1 MDHIQDS
8 PTLDPKI
15 WKVVAVVLLG
25 PFMTQLDS
33 TVVNVSLSTIRDD
46 LHSTIA
52 SAQWIISAYLLTM
65 ALMLP
70 LSGWLVDRIGAKRL
84 YIGCFTLFTAASLFC
99 GLASTM
105 DQLIYARILQG
116 IAGGLLAPMTQL
128 MVARVAGR
136 HMARVIG
143 YAAVPV
149 LLGPILGP
157 VLAGA
162 ILKYAHWPWLFYINL
177 PVGVIAVFLAFLFIP
192 EDDNVIHKRPFDLL
206 GLLTISPGLAL
217 LLYGLEQVA
226 HGEPPWFLISGIV
239 LLIAFFW
246 HARRKKTAA
255 LIDLELFQNKIFSTA
270 SRTQFLSNGIIYAGQ
285 FLVPLYL
292 TTGLGLDAARTGWLM
307 MPMGLGM
314 VCVYPMMGHLTE
326 KYGYRWVATTG
337 VVIAFVG
344 TVPFLW
350 MSLHEFSATLTA
362 ICLFLRGAGQG
373 ATGIPSISA
382 AYVAV
387 PKEKLGLANTA
398 LNIVQRLGGPV
409 ATTITAIVMSVSS
422 TRSPSH
428 GGQEFAIPFMALVIL
443 QLLVI
448 TSATQLPSHIPH
460 PNKKEARA

>member
-1 MDHIQDS
+1 MEQIQDN
-8 PTLDPKI
+8 TRLDPKI

-46 LHSTIA
+46 LNSTISA
-52 SAQWIISAYLLTM
+52 AQWIISAYLLTM

-70 LSGWLVDRIGAKRL
+70 LNGWLVDRIGAKRL
-84 YIGCFTLFTAASLFC
+84 YLGCFSLFTRASLFC

-116 IAGGLLAPMTQL
+116 VAGGLLAPMTQL
-128 MVARVAGR
+128 MIARVAGR

-177 PVGVIAVFLAFLFIP
+177 PVGVIAVTLAFFLLP
-192 EDDNVIHKRPFDLL
+192 HDDNVTHRRPFDLL

-217 LLYGLEQVA
+217 ALYGLEQIV
-226 HGEPPWFLISGIV
+226 HHEPPWYLIAGV
-239 LLIAFFW
+239 LLLTVFFW
-246 HARRKKTAA
+246 HARRKNVAA
-255 LIDLELFQNKIFSTA
+255 LIDLELFKNKIFATA
-270 SRTQFLSNGIIYAGQ
+270 SQTQFLSNGIVYAGQ
-285 FLVPLYL
+285 FLIPLYL
-292 TTGLGLDAARTGWLM
+292 TTGVGLDAARTGWLM

-314 VCVYPMMGHLTE
+314 MCAYPMMGSLTE
-326 KYGYRWVATTG
+326 KYGYRLVATTG
-337 VVIAFVG
+337 VVLAFLG
-344 TVPFLW
+344 TLPFLW
-350 MSLHEFSATLTA
+350 MSLHEFSASLTV
-362 ICLFLRGAGQG
+362 ICLFIRGAGQG

-382 AYVAV
+382 AYAAV

-409 ATTITAIVMSVSS
+409 ATTVTALVMTMSA
-422 TRSPSH
+422 SPGPSQGRGH
-428 GGQEFAIPFMALVIL
+428 EFIIPFIALNIL

-448 TSATQLPSHIPH
+448 TSASQLPAQIPH
-460 PNKKEARA
+460 HK